1 LPDRPGVYIMRD
13 RTGRVIYVGKAV
25 SLRKRVQTYFRAAT
39 LRHADPKLR
48 GLIKSVADL
57 DVLELRTEEEA
68 TLTEGRMI
76 KEYRPRYNVSFR
88 DDKRFLLLKID
99 MKEPFPRLTL
109 ARIRKED
116 GAVYLGPYG
125 SAASARAAQEFVEKR
140 YGLRQ
145 CRPRVPTAVDHR
157 HCINDIVRYCSAPCI
172 GAVDRAGYAERVVEA
187 CAFLRGER
195 REVLAEL
202 EAEMKAAAAERDFER
217 AAALRDTL
225 LKLREALRRRVRGD
239 KSFSVKAEEARA
251 GVLALQAV
259 LGLPAPPEVIECYDI
274 SNISGTH
281 AVGSLVCAVHGE
293 PARAR
298 YRLFRVKTVEGI
310 DDPGMM
316 AEVIRRRFSRA
327 LAERQPLPDL
337 VVVDGGITQLR
348 AARAELDRLGLSS
361 LPAAGLAKR
370 FEELHY
376 EVPGVRSPILL
387 PEDSVALKVLKQIR
401 DEAHRFALTY
411 HRKLRAQRIRDSRL
425 DEIAGIGKKR
435 KAILLSHFGSVRRLR
450 RATPE
455 EIAAVPGIGGE
466 MARVIADALARS

>member
-1 LPDRPGVYIMRD
+1 MRD

-39 LRHADPKLR
+39 MRSADPKLR
-48 GLIKSVADL
+48 GLVKSVADL

-76 KEYRPRYNVSFR
+76 KEYRPRYNVALR

-99 MKEPFPRLTL
+99 LEEPFPRLAL
-109 ARIRKED
+109 ARIRRED
-116 GAVYLGPYG
+116 GALYFGPYG
-125 SAASARAAQEFVEKR
+125 SSASARVAQEFVEKR

-145 CRPRVPTAVDHR
+145 CRPRIPTEVDHR

-172 GAVDRAGYAERVVEA
+172 GAVDGAGYAERVAEA

-195 REVLAEL
+195 KEVLAEL
-202 EAEMKAAAAERDFER
+202 EAEMKEASEAREFER
-217 AAALRDTL
+217 AAALRDTVL
-225 LKLREALRRRVRGD
+225 NLRDALRRRARGE
-239 KSFSVKAEEARA
+239 KSLSVKVEEARA
-251 GVLALQAV
+251 GVLELQAA
-259 LGLPAPPEVIECYDI
+259 LGLPAAPEVIECYDI

-281 AVGSLVCAVHGE
+281 AVGSLVCAVNGV
-293 PARAR
+293 PARGR
-298 YRLFRVKTVEGI
+298 YRLFRIKTVEGI

-316 AEVIRRRFSRA
+316 AEVIRRRFGRA
-327 LAERQPLPDL
+327 IEEKQRLPDL

-348 AARAELDRLGLSS
+348 AARVELDRLGLAS

-376 EVPGVRSPILL
+376 EVPGVRSPIRL
-387 PEDSVALKVLKQIR
+387 PEDGMALKVLKQIR

-411 HRKLRAQRIRDSRL
+411 HRKLRSQRIRDSRL

-435 KAILLSHFGSVRRLR
+435 KELLLSHFGSVQRLR

-455 EIAAVPGIGGE
+455 EVAAVPGIGVE
-466 MARVIADALARS
+466 TARLITAELARS